1 MKKNLRFVYMCV
13 VTMNECASICLVI
26 FPLDFVL
33 HQIEN
38 TQSMSAD
45 IFSHKNDIYV
55 AMAVPNSDSCIIMEW
70 DHIETKFR
78 PFDNITG
85 LTT

>member
-1 MKKNLRFVYMCV
+1 
-13 VTMNECASICLVI
+13 
-26 FPLDFVL
+26 
-33 HQIEN
+33 
-38 TQSMSAD
+38 MSAD
-45 IFSHKNDIYV
+45 IFFHKEDIYV

-85 LTT
+85 LTMLGYRYCSFYILFFKFNIFLITFQDAQSLAAGLF

>member
-1 MKKNLRFVYMCV
+1 MFLYNIYF
-13 VTMNECASICLVI
+13 T
-26 FPLDFVL
+26 DFL
-33 HQIEN
+33 PHQTIN

-45 IFSHKNDIYV
+45 IFSYKEEIYV
-55 AMAVPNSDSCIIMEW
+55 TMAVPNSDSCIIMEW

-85 LTT
+85 LQGFPHGSEIKML